1 MRICSRHEC
10 CSLTKRFRGRP
21 PARWCFEVL
30 ITEPHFKVE
39 PKGVDAFTVPN
50 MLMIF
55 MASNNDW
62 VVPAGASARRY
73 FVLDVSE
80 KHKQDYAYFDAIDK
94 ELDNGGRAA
103 LLHFLLNR
111 DLTKFNIRAVPQTQA
126 LADQKARSRR
136 GVDLL
141 VESLA
146 AEGVL
151 PNAHSTYPDITITS
165 GEEKGEG
172 FWPLARKLVPDL
184 KHLSSR
190 VIGGTLKEKWS
201 CKPWESHGRSGLK
214 FPPLEELRGAFEA
227 RHGEQAWDSKRKSWG
242 ENVLHEDEDP

>member
-1 MRICSRHEC
+1 M
-10 CSLTKRFRGRP
+10 
-21 PARWCFEVL
+21 
-30 ITEPHFKVE
+30 
-39 PKGVDAFTVPN
+39 
-50 MLMIF
+50 
-55 MASNNDW
+55 
-62 VVPAGASARRY
+62 
-73 FVLDVSE
+73 
-80 KHKQDYAYFDAIDK
+80 
-94 ELDNGGRAA
+94 DNGGRAA

-214 FPPLEELRGAFEA
+214 FPPLEELRAAFEA